1 MRITI
6 HRGTEQIGG
15 CVTEYEHKGW
25 RLFVDYGEQLP
36 GTVKSHK
43 PLEIEGLTKGDLSK
57 SALLITHYHS
67 DHIGRI
73 GDLSAELPIYIGKI
87 ARDIQEYVSEHKRF
101 VDPEGLAV
109 AERLKCANTFVPGE
123 AFKFGL
129 FTIMPVTI
137 DHSAFDA
144 YAFKIEAD
152 GVSAFHTGD
161 FRTYGFRSSKLP
173 VVIEKYVG
181 KVDYM
186 VCEATNASRPDA
198 TAETEHD
205 LQKRFEQ
212 TFRDNKYNIVYLSST
227 NIDRLFALYHAA
239 LKTGRPFYVDG
250 YQRHIMDIVTQR
262 DTMWGKSVLYR
273 YGKYEPKTLQR
284 DGDEFRIIPEFEMFL
299 ENQGYVLIARASKR
313 FDDLIAKMPGEPK
326 KRYLSSWSGCLNP
339 ENEAYDPTLAFSLR
353 EGYEPMHTSGHCDM
367 TSLESLV
374 EMLSPKAVIPIH
386 TDNAED
392 FAKHLSDR
400 WPVILLKDGESIN
413 PIGGQYTDG
422 TYAEIIAVNKP
433 TDEYNVIAN
442 GGGCKWWSLDNR
454 HVGYFGKWNDATNML
469 QAISYAPKRLLGYN
483 IEDEEDMSPFSVAVY
498 DHNFNQITEYEWESH
513 APGEGNFQE
522 MGWLTPGDKVLAV
535 IRDFDAVIPC
545 EIIGPISEE
554 FLKAEKEAD
563 EMCPFA
569 YEEIKEDMWDWD
581 WDKVIVRPLVRL
593 ADEHKS
599 MPEQMLAQRVDIF
612 PYREFDL

>member
-15 CVTEYEHKGW
+15 CVTEYECKGW

-36 GTVKSHK
+36 GTAKSDK
-43 PLEIEGLTKGDLSK
+43 PLEIEGLTKGDSSK

-67 DHIGRI
+67 DHIGKI
-73 GDLSAELPIYIGKI
+73 GDLSPELPIYIGKV

-101 VDPEGLAV
+101 VDPEGLTV
-109 AERLKCANTFVPGE
+109 VDRLKSANTYVPGE
-123 AFKFGL
+123 AFKFGP

-161 FRTYGFRSSKLP
+161 FRTHGFRGGKLP

-198 TAETEHD
+198 TAETEHE

-212 TFRDNKYNIVYLSST
+212 AFLDNKYNIVYLSST

-239 LKTGRPFYVDG
+239 LKAGRPFYVDG

-262 DTMWGKSVLYR
+262 DTLWGKSTLYQ

-284 DGDEFRIIPEFEMFL
+284 NGDDFRIIPEFEKFL
-299 ENQGYVLIARASKR
+299 EAQGYVLIARASKR
-313 FDDLIAKMPGEPK
+313 FDDLIAKMPGAPK
-326 KRYLSSWSGCLNP
+326 KRYLSSWCGCLNP
-339 ENEAYDPTLAFSLR
+339 KSEAFNPALAASLS
-353 EGYEPMHTSGHCDM
+353 EGFEYMHTSGHCDM
-367 TSLESLV
+367 ASLESLI
-374 EMLSPKAVIPIH
+374 ELLSPSAIIPIH
-386 TDNAED
+386 TDNAEA
-392 FAKHLSDR
+392 FATLLSYR

-413 PIGGQYTDG
+413 PTGGQYTDG
-422 TYAEIIAVNKP
+422 TYAEIIAVTLQTN
-433 TDEYNVIAN
+433 EYKVIAN
-442 GGGCKWWSLDNR
+442 DGDCKWWSLDNR
-454 HVGYFGKWNDATNML
+454 HVGYFGRWDDATGIL
-469 QAISYAPKRLLGYN
+469 QATTYAPKRLLGFN
-483 IEDEEDMSPFSVAVY
+483 IEDEEDMSPFLVVVY
-498 DHNFNQITEYEWESH
+498 DHDFKRITEYEWGGH

-522 MGWLTPGDKVLAV
+522 MDWLKPGDKVLAV

-545 EIIGPISEE
+545 EVVGPITEE
-554 FLKAEKEAD
+554 FLKAEMEAD
-563 EMCPFA
+563 KMRLSS
-569 YEEIKEDMWDWD
+569 YEEIKEEMWDWD

-593 ADEHKS
+593 GDEYKS
-599 MPEQMLAQRVDIF
+599 MPEQMSVQRIDIF
-612 PYREFDL
+612 PYREFDI

>member
-15 CVTEYEHKGW
+15 CVTEYEHNGW

-36 GTVKSHK
+36 GTAKSDK

-73 GDLSAELPIYIGKI
+73 GELLPELPIYIGKV

-109 AERLKCANTFVPGE
+109 VERLKCANTYVPGE
-123 AFKFGL
+123 AFKFGP

-152 GVSAFHTGD
+152 GVLAFHTGD
-161 FRTYGFRSSKLP
+161 FRTHGFRSSKLP
-173 VVIEKYVG
+173 AVIEKYVG
-181 KVDYM
+181 KVDYL

-212 TFRDNKYNIVYLSST
+212 AFRDNKYNIVYLSST

-239 LKTGRPFYVDG
+239 LKAGRPFYVDG

-262 DTMWGKSVLYR
+262 DTLWGKSSLYK

-284 DGDEFRIIPEFEMFL
+284 DSDDFRIIPEFEKFL
-299 ENQGYVLIARASKR
+299 EEQGYVLIARASKR
-313 FDDLIAKMPGEPK
+313 FDDFIAKMPGEPK
-326 KRYLSSWSGCLNP
+326 KRYLSSWSGCLDP
-339 ENEAYDPTLAFSLR
+339 DSEAYNPSLAASLSDGF
-353 EGYEPMHTSGHCDM
+353 EYMHTSGHCDM
-367 TSLESLV
+367 ASLESLI
-374 EMLSPKAVIPIH
+374 EMLSPSAIIPIH
-386 TDNAED
+386 TDNAQA
-392 FAKHLSDR
+392 FAKRLYDR

-413 PIGGQYTDG
+413 PVGGQYTDG
-422 TYAEIIAVNKP
+422 TYAEIIAVTLP
-433 TDEYNVIAN
+433 TNEYKVIAN
-442 GGGCKWWSLDNR
+442 DGDRKWWSLDNR
-454 HVGYFGKWNDATNML
+454 HVGYFGRWDDATVTL
-469 QAISYAPKRLLGYN
+469 QATTYAPKRVLGFN
-483 IEDEEDMSPFSVAVY
+483 IEDEEDMSPFLVVVY
-498 DHNFNQITEYEWESH
+498 DHNFKRITEYEWESH

-522 MGWLTPGDKVLAV
+522 MDWLKPGDKVLAV
-535 IRDFDAVIPC
+535 IRDFDAVVPC
-545 EIIGPISEE
+545 EVVGPITEE
-554 FLKAEKEAD
+554 FLKAEMEAD
-563 EMCPFA
+563 KMCHSS
-569 YEEIKEDMWDWD
+569 YEEIKEEMWDWD

-593 ADEHKS
+593 GDKFKS
-599 MPEQMLAQRVDIF
+599 MSEQMSVQRIDIF
-612 PYREFDL
+612 PYREFDI